1 MSEERKKILGMVASG
16 TISIDEAE
24 RLLSALGEEKTERT
38 ATASGAAPKYLRVQ
52 VESGKEGGEKVN
64 IRIPLGILKAGIKIA
79 SFMPGKVQDKVN
91 SALKEKGLDVDVKN
105 LDSDGIDQLIAGL
118 RDFTVDVDGGKNERV
133 KIFCE

>member
-24 RLLSALGEEKTERT
+24 RLLAALGQEKVERPV
-38 ATASGAAPKYLRVQ
+38 GDPGPLPKYLRVQ
-52 VESGKEGGEKVN
+52 VDSGKDGEKVN

-91 SALKEKGLDVDVKN
+91 SALNEKGLNIDVKN
-105 LDSDGIDQLIAGL
+105 LDSSSIDQLIAGL
-118 RDFTVDVDGGKNERV
+118 RDFTVDVDGGGNERV
-133 KIFCE
+133 RIFCE